1 MKNIH
6 QKLFGMQFKY
16 IKLCI
21 VFLIPLIGVG
31 QDLSTDLEEGKQK
44 YNQKEFKAAI
54 KIFETLLENYPENA
68 DIHFWLGS
76 SNIEA
81 LQEASLFEKA
91 SLSYYGLKHLKQ
103 AIAIDSSHIQA
114 RVRLANYYLHAP
126 AIAGGSYSK
135 ALEQAIALRDYDKT
149 TAYSLEASIYTSQK
163 EYDKAVQLYL
173 DLIEQKENNY
183 KVYYRLAVI
192 SSEQQDYKK
201 AIEYCQKSI
210 DIYPDYLMGHY
221 QYGKVAALG
230 RIYVEKGIR
239 NLQHYINSELESNLP
254 GKHWAYL
261 RLGDLYESK
270 GEMSKAK
277 EAYQKAIKLKPEF
290 DKARDAVKK
299 LNRN

>member
-16 IKLCI
+16 LSSFL
-21 VFLIPLIGVG
+21 VFLFPFIVVG
-31 QDLSTDLEEGKQK
+31 QDISTNLEEGKLK

-54 KIFETLLENYPENA
+54 EIFESLVEKYPENA
-68 DIHFWLGS
+68 EVHFWLGS

-103 AIAIDSSHIQA
+103 AIAIDSSHLQA

-163 EYDKAVQLYL
+163 EYDKAKQLYL
-173 DLIEQKENNY
+173 DLIERNENNY
-183 KVYYRLAVI
+183 KVYYRLSAI
-192 SSEQQDYKK
+192 SLSQKDYKK
-201 AIEYCQKSI
+201 AIAYCQKSI
-210 DIYPDYLMGHY
+210 DIYPEYLMGYY

-230 RIYVEKGIR
+230 NIFHKKAIR
-239 NLQHYINSELESNLP
+239 NLQHYINAKLESNLA

-261 RLGDLYESK
+261 RLGQLYEQQ
-270 GEMSKAK
+270 GEIAEAK
-277 EAYQKAIKLKPEF
+277 NAYQNSLKIKPGFKDSKNAI
-290 DKARDAVKK
+290 AR
-299 LNRN
+299 LN

>member
-1 MKNIH
+1 MKNIR
-6 QKLFGMQFKY
+6 QKLFGMKFKY
-16 IKLCI
+16 LSSFI
-21 VFLIPLIGVG
+21 VFMIPFISVG
-31 QDLSTDLEEGKQK
+31 QELSTNLEEGKLK
-44 YNQKEFKAAI
+44 YNEKDFKGAI
-54 KIFETLLENYPENA
+54 KIFETLVENYPGNA
-68 DIHFWLGS
+68 DIHYWLGT

-103 AIAIDSSHIQA
+103 AIAIDSSHVSA

-135 ALEQAIALRDYDKT
+135 ALEQAIALRNYDKT

-163 EYDKAVQLYL
+163 EYEKAEQLYL

-192 SSEQQDYKK
+192 STEKQDYKK

-210 DIYPDYLMGHY
+210 DIYPDYLMGYY

-230 RIYVEKGIR
+230 RFHVEKGIL
-239 NLQHYINSELESNLP
+239 NLQRYINSELASNLA

-261 RLGDLYESK
+261 RLGQLYESK

-277 EAYQKAIKLKPEF
+277 EAYQNALKLKPEF
-290 DKARDAVKK
+290 DEARDAIKK
-299 LNRN
+299 LNGK